1 MSWNEKDEYT
11 EAEASN
17 GFAEA
22 TTAVAL
28 PTGVAQRVV
37 AYAERTN
44 KDASVVKQMY
54 LAYIAKEYGVE
65 DISTETDEELLVDWA
80 EQILVQT
87 RKHTSGGSNT
97 STWVGSFVGV
107 ADRKK
112 DRLQNIVRSNVALYN
127 KDPAEAIGLGRVGLF
142 EKQGDVWAINNK
154 EGLTTLT
161 NSSSE
166 EPPFGI
172 KNGDEWLC
180 LVTRKGLPSSQT
192 RMGRYAYF
200 LGGEEGD
207 FKSNNAVALWKVDLT
222 NENADMSLDIG
233 RPCKISVVPPREN
246 NTNEYFKTVL
256 TTYDDFSPNY
266 TDEFMDEQFRPL
278 LKASNYWTMPDHEL
292 FTPIDGLEEA
302 FESKKERT
310 EIGGR
315 QVTYGPLV
323 VTKGTVNRMSTE
335 PRDSEYDPEGFNYNM
350 TLSSTIAGDID
361 CWIAG
366 AVGVMCD
373 PFTSGW
379 GDDAF
384 DYAEKSTVYVF
395 GRLGMKD
402 RDGLLTPKI
411 SVMGIYAD
419 PRRCL
424 KRATGGD
431 TGTGQFE

>member
-1 MSWNEKDEYT
+1 MSWTEKDEYMEEET
-11 EAEASN
+11 GN
-17 GFAEA
+17 GFANTAE
-22 TTAVAL
+22 TTGL
-28 PTGVAQRVV
+28 PVGVSQRIV

-44 KDASVVKQMY
+44 KKAQDVKEEFF
-54 LAYIAKEYGVE
+54 AYIKSEYGVE
-65 DISTETDEELLVDWA
+65 DYTTEPEDILLDWA
-80 EQILVQT
+80 EQIFVQT
-87 RKHTSGGSNT
+87 RKQTGGGGNS
-97 STWVGSFVGV
+97 STWVGCFVGV

-112 DRLQNIVRSNVALYN
+112 DRLQNIVKSNVDMYN
-127 KDPAEAIGLGRVGLF
+127 KDPAGAIGSGRIGAF
-142 EKQGDVWAINNK
+142 EKDGEVWAIRNK
-154 EGLTTLT
+154 DGLTPLT

-172 KNGDEWLC
+172 KVGNDWVC
-180 LVTRKGLPSSQT
+180 LLTRKGLPSSSV
-192 RMGRYAYF
+192 RMGRYAFF

-207 FKSNNAVALWKVDLT
+207 FVSNGNIGLWKVDLT
-222 NENADMSLDIG
+222 NENADMNLDIG
-233 RPCKISVVPPREN
+233 RPCKISVVPPREGG
-246 NTNEYFKTVL
+246 NEYFKTVL
-256 TTYDDFSPNY
+256 GTYDDFTPKY
-266 TDEFMDEQFRPL
+266 TDEFVPEGMRPL
-278 LKASNYWTMPDHEL
+278 LKPSNYWTSSEFHDM
-292 FTPIDGLEEA
+292 FTPIDQLEEA

-315 QVTYGPLV
+315 QITYGPLII
-323 VTKGTVNRMSTE
+323 TKGTVNRMSTE

-384 DYAEKSTVYVF
+384 DYAEKSTVFVF
-395 GRLGMKD
+395 GRVGMKD

-411 SVMGIYAD
+411 SVMGVYAD
-419 PRRCL
+419 PRRCR

-431 TGTGQFE
+431 TGVKQFE